1 VLQLDT
7 LRVVI
12 VFVLYIF
19 LLVIYNIQTYVYTQ
33 LEALIRVHGT
43 HSLYGVAYGGLCSF
57 LGSLRQQFTLILF
70 VVTSY

>member
-1 VLQLDT
+1 MLQLDT

-19 LLVIYNIQTYVYTQ
+19 LLVIYNIQRYVYTH

-43 HSLYGVAYGGLCSF
+43 HSPYGVAYGAYVVYWVVNDI
-57 LGSLRQQFTLILF
+57 SLRLYC
-70 VVTSY
+70 S